1 MKKIFLIATGGTIA
15 SREGKN
21 GLTPELSLEQLLQYV
36 PQIRELCRIK
46 SSTAH
51 ESGQHE
57 HAAV

>member
-1 MKKIFLIATGGTIA
+1 MKKIFLIATGGTVEAIID
-15 SREGKN
+15 
-21 GLTPELSLEQLLQYV
+21 LIEQLGGEVVFNIFFEAADPGALPDQ
-36 PQIRELCRIK
+36 